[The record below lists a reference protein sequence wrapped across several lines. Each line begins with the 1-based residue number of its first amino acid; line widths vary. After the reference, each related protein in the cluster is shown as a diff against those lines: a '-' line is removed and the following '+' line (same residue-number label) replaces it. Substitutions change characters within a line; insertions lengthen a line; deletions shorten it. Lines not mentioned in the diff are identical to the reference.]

1 MTAAAVLEVEGVT
14 KRFAGLTAVERVD
27 LSVPRGEI
35 RGVVG
40 PNGAGKTTLFN
51 LVSGLYPVTEGRIR
65 LNGADVTRAA
75 PHARARAGLGRTYQT
90 PLVFP
95 DLSLFDNVAVGRAC
109 RHRPSAREAL
119 LGGSRARRAAIA
131 DVEELLGFLRLPAD
145 LDRPGGALSFAEHKR
160 LEIARALA
168 GNPDLLLLDEPAAGL
183 NRGEI
188 DALTA
193 SIASIRQ
200 RGVTVCL
207 IEHNMR
213 MVMGL
218 CDRVTVLDFGRV
230 IADGSPD
237 VVRRD
242 RRVIEA
248 YLGRSADAA
257 L

>member
-1 MTAAAVLEVEGVT
+1 MTEVLLTTETVT
-14 KRFAGLTAVERVD
+14 KRFAGLTAVDGVD

-35 RGVVG
+35 RGIVG

-51 LVSGLYPVTEGRIR
+51 LVSGLYPVTAGRIR
-65 LNGADVTRAA
+65 LNGVDVTAAA
-75 PHARARAGLGRTYQT
+75 PHVRAQAGLGRTYQT
-90 PLVFP
+90 PLIFA
-95 DLSLFDNVAVGRAC
+95 DLSLFDNVAVGGAC
-109 RHRPSAREAL
+109 RRRPSARDAL
-119 LGGSRARRAAIA
+119 MGRADVRRGAIA
-131 DVEELLGFLRLPAD
+131 DVQALLEFLRLPAE
-145 LDRPGGALSFAEHKR
+145 LDRPGGALSFAEQKR

-168 GNPDLLLLDEPAAGL
+168 GHPDVLLLDEPAAGL

-188 DALTA
+188 DALTRL
-193 SIASIRQ
+193 IAAIRD

-218 CDRVTVLDFGRV
+218 CDRVTVLDFGKV
-230 IADGSPD
+230 IADGAPD
-237 VVRRD
+237 AVRRD

>member
-1 MTAAAVLEVEGVT
+1 MTEPVLETEGVT
-14 KRFAGLTAVERVD
+14 KRFAGLTAVDSVD

-51 LVSGLYPVTEGRIR
+51 LVSGLYPVTAGRIH

-75 PHARARAGLGRTYQT
+75 PYARAQAGLGRTYQT

-109 RHRPSAREAL
+109 RQRPSAREAL
-119 LGGSRARRAAIA
+119 LGRAGARRAAIA
-131 DVEELLGFLRLPAD
+131 DVEALLEFLRLPAD
-145 LDRPGGALSFAEHKR
+145 LDRPGGALSFAEQKR

-168 GNPDLLLLDEPAAGL
+168 GRPDVLLLDEPAAGL

-188 DALTA
+188 DALTTLIGA
-193 SIASIRQ
+193 IRA

-218 CDRVTVLDFGRV
+218 CDRVTVLDFGKV
-230 IADGSPD
+230 IADGPPD
-237 VVRRD
+237 TVRRD
-242 RRVIEA
+242 RGVIKA
-248 YLGRSADAA
+248 YLGKSADAA
-257 L
+257 M